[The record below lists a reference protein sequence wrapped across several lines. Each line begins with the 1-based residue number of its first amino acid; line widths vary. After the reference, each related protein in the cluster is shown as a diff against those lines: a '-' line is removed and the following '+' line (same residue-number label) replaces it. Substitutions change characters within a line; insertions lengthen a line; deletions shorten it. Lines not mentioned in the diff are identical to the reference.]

1 MTGRPRS
8 FSREQL
14 RIRAFVAYLSLSA
27 LWVPPLALSFTS
39 PAIAQAVDD
48 GNVAPTNPSN
58 PAIETP
64 KDEDPCGGHLE
75 SKQKA
80 DCFAHSTLSI
90 GTLMGPLF
98 TAVPVFAKP
107 PAGYPTQWRK
117 GPAAFGRLY
126 GDAFALHTVQQTSRF
141 VTGLA
146 LHEDLRYYPAASRNP
161 LRRALHAIAFAA
173 FDRSDSGRIRLA
185 ASNFVGSA
193 AAGFVGTA
201 YLPRGYNDTSHAVTR
216 MGIQFGFIV
225 AENLVNEFKPELQH
239 LQKRLHLAGHR
250 DTAARRED

>member
-1 MTGRPRS
+1 MTGTPRS
-8 FSREQL
+8 YSSEQL

-27 LWVPPLALSFTS
+27 FWVPPLALSFTS
-39 PAIAQAVDD
+39 LAIAQAVDD
-48 GNVAPTNPSN
+48 GNAALTNPSN
-58 PAIETP
+58 PAIEAP
-64 KDEDPCGGHLE
+64 RDKDPRGGRLD

-90 GTLMGPLF
+90 GTLIGPLF
-98 TAVPVFAKP
+98 TAVPEFAKP

-126 GDAFALHTVQQTSRF
+126 GDAFALQTVQQTSRF

-161 LRRALHAIAFAA
+161 LRRALHAISFAA
-173 FDRSDSGRIRLA
+173 FDRSDSGRTRLA
-185 ASNFVGSA
+185 ASNFLGAA
-193 AAGFVGTA
+193 AAGFVGNA
-201 YLPRGYNDTSHAVTR
+201 YLPRGYDDTSHAVTR

-225 AENLVNEFKPELQH
+225 AENLVSEFRPELRQMRKV
-239 LQKRLHLAGHR
+239 LRLRGRR
-250 DTAARRED
+250 DEAASRGD

>member
-1 MTGRPRS
+1 MTGTPQS
-8 FSREQL
+8 SSREQL
-14 RIRAFVAYLSLSA
+14 RIRALVAYLSLST
-27 LWVPPLALSFTS
+27 LLMPPLALSFTS

-48 GNVAPTNPSN
+48 GNATPTNPPN

-64 KDEDPCGGHLE
+64 KDKDPCEGHLD

-90 GTLMGPLF
+90 GTLIGPLF
-98 TAVPVFAKP
+98 TAVPEFAKP
-107 PAGYPTQWRK
+107 PAGYPAQWRK

-126 GDAFALHTVQQTSRF
+126 GDAFALQTVQQTSRF

-161 LRRALHAIAFAA
+161 LRRALHAITFAA
-173 FDRSDSGRIRLA
+173 FDRSGSGKTTLA
-185 ASNFVGSA
+185 VSNFLGSA

-201 YLPRGYNDTSHAVTR
+201 YLPPGYNDTSHAVTR

-225 AENLVNEFKPELQH
+225 AENLVNEFRPELRH
-239 LQKRLHLAGHR
+239 LQKTLHLAGHR
-250 DTAARRED
+250 DTAARRGE

>member
-1 MTGRPRS
+1 MTGTPRS
-8 FSREQL
+8 SSRKQL

-39 PAIAQAVDD
+39 LAIAQAVDD
-48 GNVAPTNPSN
+48 GNAAPNPSN
-58 PAIETP
+58 PAIEAP
-64 KDEDPCGGHLE
+64 KDKDSCGGHLD
-75 SKQKA
+75 STRKA
-80 DCFAHSTLSI
+80 DCFAHRSLSI
-90 GTLMGPLF
+90 GTFIGPLF
-98 TAVPVFAKP
+98 MAVPEFAKP
-107 PAGYPTQWRK
+107 PAGYPAQWRK

-126 GDAFALHTVQQTSRF
+126 GDAFALQMVQQTSRF

-161 LRRALHAIAFAA
+161 LRRALHAITFAA
-173 FDRSDSGRIRLA
+173 FDRSDSGRTTLA
-185 ASNFVGSA
+185 ASNFLGSA

-225 AENLVNEFKPELQH
+225 AENLVNEFRPELRH
-239 LQKRLHLAGHR
+239 LQKTLHLAGHR
-250 DTAARRED
+250 DTAARRGD